1 MSEHCNA
8 QARGE
13 EEAAVR
19 LEKVA
24 RRRAL
29 ATGSSIDPNSK
40 DEKKELPP
48 SRSAPR
54 SRLQQLGGDGEWQCE
69 GREVQMH
76 GQQLTWEY

>member
-1 MSEHCNA
+1 MRS
-8 QARGE
+8 
-13 EEAAVR
+13 
-19 LEKVA
+19 EKVA